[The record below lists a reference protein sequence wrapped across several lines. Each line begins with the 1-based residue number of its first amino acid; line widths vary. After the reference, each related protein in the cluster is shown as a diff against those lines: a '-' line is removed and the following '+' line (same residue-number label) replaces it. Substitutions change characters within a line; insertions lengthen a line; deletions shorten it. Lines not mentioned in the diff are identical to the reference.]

1 MKLVTPGERVGVI
14 EEYEPGE
21 GTYVVDGVIYSSR
34 LGFVEVDE
42 ERRRIVVKGK
52 RLVGVPEVGD
62 EVIVKTTLVQRNI
75 VNGVIIFINGVEVDS
90 CFVALLLLR
99 GAQKKIFVGDLIRAR
114 VISRA
119 NGVVHVSVRGPEMG
133 VVQTVC
139 NHCGGRVV
147 RYGANAVKCV
157 ECGAVEERLLSKE
170 FGRFDLPVLKAYK
183 RI

>member
-1 MKLVTPGERVGVI
+1 LKLVTPGERVGVI

-34 LGFVEVDE
+34 LGFVEVDKE
-42 ERRRIVVKGK
+42 RRIVVKGK

-139 NHCGGRVV
+139 NHCGGKVV
-147 RYGANAVKCV
+147 RYRANAVKCV